1 MLSTNGVKVCR
12 DGDSIGRL
20 REMRVLYEGYAEALS
35 RLLHMP
41 LPPWMADHPSK
52 DNWLTVAKVRAKT
65 DAANPPQAGS
75 GTAAD
80 ELPGAVSTFVDHH
93 HDF

>member
-1 MLSTNGVKVCR
+1 
-12 DGDSIGRL
+12 
-20 REMRVLYEGYAEALS
+20 MRGLYEGHAEALS

-41 LPPWMADHPSK
+41 LPPWMADHPFK

-65 DAANPPQAGS
+65 DAANPPASDRGIAAEDAP
-75 GTAAD
+75 GTI
-80 ELPGAVSTFVDHH
+80 PTFMDRP